1 MSIVNSKYFA
11 KNRFVQEV
19 SRFMKRIIKVLLI
32 TIAAVFIS
40 LMVLIAVM
48 AGVMNNTI
56 QKAMD
61 EQKNI
66 DINMEQVADGIYTGS
81 SDGGLVKVEVEV
93 EVKDHKIVNINLL
106 KHECGKGKPAESMLE
121 EMVQKNTDDVD
132 CVSGATAS
140 SKTIRNAVNKALQ
153 SGIEN

>member
-1 MSIVNSKYFA
+1 MKKIV
-11 KNRFVQEV
+11 
-19 SRFMKRIIKVLLI
+19 KVVLI
-32 TIAAVFIS
+32 TIAVVVIS

-61 EQKNI
+61 EQENI
-66 DINMEQVADGIYTGS
+66 DINMEQVADGIYNGS

-93 EVKDHKIVNINLL
+93 EVRDHKIVNINLL

-121 EMVQKNTDDVD
+121 EMVQNNTDDVD
-132 CVSGATAS
+132 SVSGATAS

-153 SGIEN
+153 SGLEDRESK

>member
-1 MSIVNSKYFA
+1 
-11 KNRFVQEV
+11 
-19 SRFMKRIIKVLLI
+19 
-32 TIAAVFIS
+32 
-40 LMVLIAVM
+40 MVLIAVM

-106 KHECGKGKPAESMLE
+106 KHECGKGKPAEIMLE

-132 CVSGATAS
+132 CVSGATDS

-153 SGIEN
+153 SGLEK

>member
-1 MSIVNSKYFA
+1 MKKIV
-11 KNRFVQEV
+11 
-19 SRFMKRIIKVLLI
+19 KVVLI
-32 TIAAVFIS
+32 TFAAVFIS
-40 LMVLIAVM
+40 LMVLIAVI

-61 EQKNI
+61 EQENI
-66 DINMEQVADGIYTGS
+66 DINMEQVADGIYNGS

-121 EMVQKNTDDVD
+121 EMVQNNTDDVD
-132 CVSGATAS
+132 SVSGATAS

-153 SGIEN
+153 SGLEDRESK

>member
-1 MSIVNSKYFA
+1 
-11 KNRFVQEV
+11 
-19 SRFMKRIIKVLLI
+19 MKRIIKVLLI

-106 KHECGKGKPAESMLE
+106 KHECGKGKL
-121 EMVQKNTDDVD
+121 
-132 CVSGATAS
+132 
-140 SKTIRNAVNKALQ
+140 I
-153 SGIEN
+153 

>member
-81 SDGGLVKVEVEV
+81 SDGGLVKVEV
-93 EVKDHKIVNINLL
+93 KDHKIVNINLL

-153 SGIEN
+153 SGLEK